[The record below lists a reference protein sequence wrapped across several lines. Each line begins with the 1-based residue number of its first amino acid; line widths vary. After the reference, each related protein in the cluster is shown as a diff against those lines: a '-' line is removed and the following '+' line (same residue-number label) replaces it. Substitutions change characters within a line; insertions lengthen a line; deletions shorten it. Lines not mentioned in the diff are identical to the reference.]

1 MIGIAILDDD
11 SRVREALNA
20 HLTRFARREG
30 LELQIR
36 SFESGREF
44 LETDYSAFDMLISDI
59 QMPAM
64 NGIDVAR
71 SVREKDKEMTII
83 FVTNYVQ
90 YALEGYE
97 VAAFRF
103 LLKPLTYKAVA
114 RVAGEAVRQIHRRKE
129 VFVSIRGKGET
140 LRIAA
145 RDIVYAE
152 TCSGHVVLHT
162 RQGEAEC
169 HSSMRDVETA
179 LEKHDFFRCHSAFLV
194 NMREIQTV
202 QQQDIRLLSGALIP
216 LSKHRKKALKER
228 LTVFWGDQFL

>member
-71 SVREKDKEMTII
+71 SVRE
-83 FVTNYVQ
+83 
-90 YALEGYE
+90 
-97 VAAFRF
+97 
-103 LLKPLTYKAVA
+103 
-114 RVAGEAVRQIHRRKE
+114 
-129 VFVSIRGKGET
+129 
-140 LRIAA
+140 
-145 RDIVYAE
+145 
-152 TCSGHVVLHT
+152 
-162 RQGEAEC
+162 
-169 HSSMRDVETA
+169 
-179 LEKHDFFRCHSAFLV
+179 
-194 NMREIQTV
+194 IQTV

>member
-103 LLKPLTYKAVA
+103 LLKPLRRLSASAA
-114 RVAGEAVRQIHRRKE
+114 RGRRCALRRATSYTPRRAAGMSS
-129 VFVSIRGKGET
+129 SIRGRARRSAIPRCAMWKQRWKST
-140 LRIAA
+140 TFSAA
-145 RDIVYAE
+145 
-152 TCSGHVVLHT
+152 
-162 RQGEAEC
+162 
-169 HSSMRDVETA
+169 TA
-179 LEKHDFFRCHSAFLV
+179 RS
-194 NMREIQTV
+194 
-202 QQQDIRLLSGALIP
+202 
-216 LSKHRKKALKER
+216 
-228 LTVFWGDQFL
+228 W